1 MTYTPT
7 DPDEIQFDPGSM
19 PSTSLSALRAVWY
32 RRPWFVATVGIVLV
46 VAISVITDLPHPLTK
61 AEDLSLQNGVIKQ
74 INGDA
79 TTCVFALKESFSF
92 YRDEVN
98 HTLATANLATVRNYL
113 LEDQTA
119 CSFASGPV
127 YDMTN
132 NIQPVDTAAGKKVHL
147 AMAATVKWITY
158 DAVGAILAIR
168 NYFGSTPFHMNVAK
182 IDQFQSALALEHAAI
197 VNNIGAASS
206 LLGTTLTPINIPSM
220 ARLPGT

>member
-1 MTYTPT
+1 MTHTPT
-7 DPDEIQFDPGSM
+7 DPDQVQFDPGSM

-61 AEDLSLQNGVIKQ
+61 AEDISQQNGVIKQ
-74 INGDA
+74 INGDTA
-79 TTCVFALKESFSF
+79 TCVFALKESFSF

-98 HTLATANLATVRNYL
+98 HTLAAANLATVKNYL

-132 NIQPVDTAAGKKVHL
+132 NIQPIDTTAGKKVDL

-168 NYFGSTPFHMNVAK
+168 NYFGSTPFRLDVAK
-182 IDQFQSALALEHAAI
+182 IDQYQNALALEHATI
-197 VNNIGAASS
+197 VRDIAAASS
-206 LLGTTLTPINIPSM
+206 LLGTTLTPINIPSV